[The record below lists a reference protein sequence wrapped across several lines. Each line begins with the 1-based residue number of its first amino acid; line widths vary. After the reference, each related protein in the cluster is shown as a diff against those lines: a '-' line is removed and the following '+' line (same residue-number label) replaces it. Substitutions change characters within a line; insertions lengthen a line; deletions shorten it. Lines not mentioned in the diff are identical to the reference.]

1 MPDKGGTIELME
13 SSAVDQ
19 KETKM
24 LRKRTAGDVLKS
36 AVGVFFAGTIF
47 ATSCSSEGVQAIVDG
62 LLAVAGSLLDSSSDD
77 DLTFGEFLLNEL
89 NELTD

>member
-1 MPDKGGTIELME
+1 MPDKGGTIEFMK

-24 LRKRTAGDVLKS
+24 LRKRTAGDVLKN
-36 AVGVFFAGTIF
+36 AAGLFFAGTLF
-47 ATSCSSEGVQAIVDG
+47 ATSCSSEGVQAVVDG
-62 LLAVAGSLLDSSSDD
+62 LLAVAGSLQDSSRDD
-77 DLTFGEFLLNEL
+77 DLTFSEFLLNEL

>member
-1 MPDKGGTIELME
+1 MPDKGGTIEFMK

-24 LRKRTAGDVLKS
+24 LRKRTAGDVLKK
-36 AVGVFFAGTIF
+36 AVGLFLTGTLL
-47 ATSCSSEGVQAIVDG
+47 ATSCSSEGVQAVVDG
-62 LLAVAGSLLDSSSDD
+62 LLAVAGSLQDSSSDN

-89 NELTD
+89 NDLTD